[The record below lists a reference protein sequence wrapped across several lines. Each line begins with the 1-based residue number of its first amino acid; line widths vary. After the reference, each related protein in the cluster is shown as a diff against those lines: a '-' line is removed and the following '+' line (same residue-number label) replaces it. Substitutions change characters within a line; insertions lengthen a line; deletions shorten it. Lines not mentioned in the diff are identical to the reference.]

1 MALGLPATASMT
13 PPVEVSSWSSLQA
26 SLVPVMDSKPSRV
39 PLPASRPMQ
48 EMVPASPP
56 TSLQSVISPV
66 KILPICSTV
75 RFSTLLSVL
84 TMTAMPSSATMV
96 SVRPPAF
103 SSSFRAREARP
114 MSALPLLAAS
124 MPAPEPV
131 GS

>member
-1 MALGLPATASMT
+1 
-13 PPVEVSSWSSLQA
+13 
-26 SLVPVMDSKPSRV
+26 
-39 PLPASRPMQ
+39 MQ

-75 RFSTLLSVL
+75 RFSTLLPAL
-84 TMTAMPSSATMV
+84 TMTAMPSSATV
-96 SVRPPAF
+96 VPVRPLAV
-103 SSSFRAREARP
+103 SSSFNAREERP
-114 MSALPLLAAS
+114 MSAEPLVAAS